1 MSISEEVKRAYR
13 TVREMKILNADDGP
27 VILADAFVHER
38 AMRLKAEWQA
48 KHFEVKHADSAP
60 GKRLFMCLG
69 CNYSDDRHNSTDA
82 QWREEVEQELKK

>member
-1 MSISEEVKRAYR
+1 MSISEKVKRAYKDLR
-13 TVREMKILNADDGP
+13 SFAGENHPLEA
-27 VILADAFVHER
+27 LADAFLHER

-69 CNYSDDRHNSTDA
+69 CNYSDDRHTWTDA
-82 QWREEVEQELKK
+82 QWEEEVEKELR